1 MMGRWLPAAVLL
13 LTFAA
18 ACGGSEGSGAPTLD
32 GSTDVGQTPVV
43 TPSTG
48 GTEGGPS
55 PVLFGPA
62 SRFLP
67 SEEDL
72 QGYYRADSANALGV
86 GVELYGQVGPFKN
99 PTEGQELAA
108 EWGYEEG
115 FIVGFDPAG
124 LLSSVV
130 QGNYYVTTEAHIF
143 SSVEGAQSAYQ
154 QYVSFYEGTEGV
166 EPQPMKPLA
175 NESSAWRAIG
185 DKLGSTELDSVYHR
199 FVARRGNVI
208 FQVETL
214 GASLFM
220 TPDAAR
226 EVAIIMDERA
236 LGERPAPTPTP
247 SGSLGQPGASSQ

>member
-1 MMGRWLPAAVLL
+1 MTSRFAVAVLFAAL
-13 LTFAA
+13 AA
-18 ACGGSEGSGAPTLD
+18 ACGGSGGDATST
-32 GSTDVGQTPVV
+32 TDVGQDAGLTPVV
-43 TPSTG
+43 TQSTG

-62 SRFLP
+62 SRFVP

-72 QGYYRADSANALGV
+72 QGYYRADTSSALGV
-86 GVELYGQVGPFKN
+86 GKELYGQIGPFKN
-99 PTEGQELAA
+99 SATGQDLAA

-124 LLSSVV
+124 LLSAVV
-130 QGNYYVTTEAHIF
+130 QGNYWVTTEAHIF
-143 SSVEGAQSAYQ
+143 QTVEGAEKAYK

-166 EPQPMKPLA
+166 ESQPLKGLG

-185 DKLGSTELDSVYHR
+185 DKLGSTDLDSVYHR
-199 FVARRGNVI
+199 FVMRRGNVI

-214 GASLFM
+214 GALPYM

-247 SGSLGQPGASSQ
+247 SGSLGQPGASAQ